1 MGAGIWSLTLSEVD
15 DLLLIS
21 LEGMLSSTE
30 QSRLIKITHPQRRRA
45 FICGHALSYL
55 AYRHCYPKEHQSVHI
70 VDDTQGRPQIVGGR
84 AFDFSL
90 THSGDICLCAFSI
103 CGRVGVDL
111 ERQRIGRNI
120 HGIAEHYFHPKE
132 LQLLAAAQDYSTT
145 FYTLW
150 VLREA
155 LLKMH
160 GIGLQVPLQKLRF
173 FEKQGEWHYGG
184 ELKMGTPKFLVSEF
198 SGYLLGLAVE
208 GVSPLS
214 FSLKRIEPGSLI
226 VDEHR

>member
-1 MGAGIWSLTLSEVD
+1 MGAGIWSLALSEVD
-15 DLLLIS
+15 DILLAS
-21 LEGMLSSTE
+21 LEGMLCAAE
-30 QSRLIKITHPQRRRA
+30 QSRLVKITQTQRRRA

-55 AYRHCYPKEHQSVHI
+55 AYRHCYPAEHQLVHI
-70 VDDTQGRPQIVGGR
+70 VDDTQGRPQLVGGQP
-84 AFDFSL
+84 FDFSL
-90 THSGDICLCAFSI
+90 SHSGDICLCAFSI

-111 ERQRIGRNI
+111 ERQRIGRDI
-120 HGIAEHYFHPKE
+120 RGIAEHYFHPKE
-132 LQLLAAAQDYSTT
+132 LQLLAAAQDYSKT

-155 LLKMH
+155 LLKMQ

-173 FEKQGEWHYGG
+173 FEQQGEWHYGG
-184 ELKMGTPKFLVSEF
+184 ELQMGIPKFLVSEF

-214 FSLKRIEPGSLI
+214 FSLKRIEPGSL
-226 VDEHR
+226 VADKLS